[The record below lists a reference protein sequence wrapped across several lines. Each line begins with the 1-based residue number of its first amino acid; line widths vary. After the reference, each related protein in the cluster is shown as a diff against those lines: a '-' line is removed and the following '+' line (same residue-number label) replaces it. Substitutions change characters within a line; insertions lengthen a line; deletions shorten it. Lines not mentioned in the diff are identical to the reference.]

1 MGYRSDVTTLIYG
14 DGLNQQG
21 YDLIKTLMNTTFKG
35 VYDEWESNFEWL
47 DHKRVLQFETEA
59 IKWYDS
65 YPDVKSF
72 MDMLDVIGD
81 IAGLNYEFIRVGE
94 DDDDIEKQQRGE
106 DLRYALSITRSIEV
120 DL

>member
-14 DGLNQQG
+14 DGLSQQG
-21 YDLIKTLMNTTFKG
+21 YDLIKTLMNTTFKDT
-35 VYDEWESNFEWL
+35 YQEWGSHFEWR
-47 DHKRVLQFETEA
+47 DHKRVLQFETES

-72 MDMLDVIGD
+72 MDMLDAIGD

-94 DDDDIEKQQRGE
+94 DTDDIEQQQRGE
-106 DLRYALSITRSIEV
+106 DLRYALSVTRSIEV